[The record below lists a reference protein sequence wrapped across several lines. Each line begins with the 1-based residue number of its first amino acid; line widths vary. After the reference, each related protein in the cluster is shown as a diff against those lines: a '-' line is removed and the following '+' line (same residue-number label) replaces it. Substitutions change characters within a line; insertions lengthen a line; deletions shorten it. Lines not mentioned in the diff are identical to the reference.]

1 MRIGIIGT
9 GVAGS
14 VLLESL
20 QAAPGLLAE
29 GFDRAAPGEL
39 EQGGTGLNLCPNAL
53 KSLRLHLPVRHAALR
68 AASLEWRRWTTRL
81 ADGTRLADLDLLEV
95 AEEPGAK
102 LRWSELYR
110 LLRAPVAGRT
120 RHNHALAALEEDARG
135 RLVPVFETAA
145 GLARHGAFDLL
156 VAGDGR
162 YSRLRALTAGEPVP
176 SHANIGMSRLLVPD
190 AADAPLDDYGQW
202 FNGNARLLAYRLPG
216 DAAYIAGAF
225 PLGEDGALTEAMRG
239 PDWPARAYLPAHGAP
254 CAAVA
259 WMVAAMARLAG
270 EMHWARVQVAPLE
283 RSALGGRVLF
293 LGDAA
298 HAMFPTLGQGAT
310 QAIEDGAVAGA
321 VLRAGGDAAAI
332 GAWRDAR
339 VEFVRRFSEEATDSM
354 LPGADPVALGRDK
367 AGPAFRQRL
376 RQLYTD
382 VPGPGEIGARPSGR
396 SGVPAAARSG

>member
-20 QAAPGLLAE
+20 QSAPGILAE

-39 EQGGTGLNLCPNAL
+39 EEGGTGLNLCPNAL
-53 KSLRLHLPVRHAALR
+53 KALRLHLPARHAALR
-68 AASLEWRRWTTRL
+68 AASLEWRRWFTDL
-81 ADGTRLADLDLLEV
+81 ADGIRIFDLDLLDV

-120 RHNHALAALEEDARG
+120 RHGHALEALERDAQG
-135 RLVPVFETAA
+135 RLIPVFATAN
-145 GLARHGAFDLL
+145 GLARHGSFDLL

-176 SHANIGMSRLLVPD
+176 AHANIGMSRLLVPE
-190 AADAPLDDYGQW
+190 AGDAPLDDYGQW

-216 DAAYIAGAF
+216 GAAYIAGAF
-225 PLGEDGALTEAMRG
+225 PLGKDGVLTEAMRG
-239 PDWPARAYLPAHGAP
+239 PDWPAQAYLPTHAP
-254 CAAVA
+254 ACAPVA
-259 WMVAAMARLAG
+259 WMVAAMERMASQ
-270 EMHWARVQVAPLE
+270 MHWARVQVAPLE

-298 HAMFPTLGQGAT
+298 HAMFPTLGQGGT

-321 VLRAGGDAAAI
+321 VLRAGGDAAAV
-332 GAWRDAR
+332 GAWRDER
-339 VEFVRRFSEEATDSM
+339 VEFARRFSAEATDSM
-354 LPGADPVALGRDK
+354 LPGADPVALGQDK
-367 AGPAFRQRL
+367 VGPAFRAKL
-376 RQLYTD
+376 RRLYTD
-382 VPGPGEIGARPSGR
+382 VPSPAEVSARPSGR
-396 SGVPAAARSG
+396 SDAPSAGRAG